1 MKMDGRLVGLIDPMV
16 DLKKKKEE
24 EWKGMRNR

>member
-16 DLKKKKEE
+16 DLKKKKRRRMERDE
-24 EWKGMRNR
+24 K